1 MANRVGVN
9 INANDLTRSGL
20 RSVRNSVRRMQR
32 QLPNSHRIYVNLNDD
47 ATRAGIRR
55 VQRAV
60 RGLPDNVFVN
70 VRLNEPSRADRNR
83 IRNSIN
89 NAVRGP
95 GRSLGGF
102 FSGLL
107 EDGIG
112 QGIINGF
119 KKGGPVGAAFLGTIL
134 TSLLAVIGA
143 SLAGL
148 IITALGA
155 AFVSVGGIAAAQSEE
170 VKAKW
175 SSVLET
181 LKEQFRS
188 VGEPMIPV
196 LTRALDILEGMAEQ
210 AGPRLKEALENTVP
224 ATNAFIDGLADGFK
238 EFGKNAFDRIMEAWN
253 VFAPVF
259 GEEWREFMS
268 ELGDAFG
275 DMADLVR
282 DHPTEIAMALEIVFE
297 TLELLVRAVTFFAE
311 LWVAELRVAGT
322 AVGGLIQI
330 MIGLLD
336 VVLGAF
342 QGILDG
348 ADAAFGWLPGVG
360 SKIDNAKTALSGFR
374 DDAVSKLQGIA
385 TAASNLGVNLDRA
398 NKKRKLEADISSFQ
412 HQLEKARAD
421 LKRTSDQKARSKL
434 KGDISDLEAK
444 LAAARRKLNAL
455 NGKTATTY
463 VRTVQYGIGAEAA
476 NAARRA
482 HGGVI
487 GSRVGKAATGGVR
500 NNLTMV
506 GEQGPELVELPG
518 GSRVRSNP
526 DTRRIMS
533 RSQAIRPQGSILID
547 AAGDDL
553 SQLLLR
559 ILRLAIRNEG
569 GGVEVLFPNG
579 V

>member
-1 MANRVGVN
+1 M
-9 INANDLTRSGL
+9 
-20 RSVRNSVRRMQR
+20 
-32 QLPNSHRIYVNLNDD
+32 
-47 ATRAGIRR
+47 
-55 VQRAV
+55 RAV
-60 RGLPDNVFVN
+60 G
-70 VRLNEPSRADRNR
+70 ESIEADAGALHDAELTLTEAC
-83 IRNSIN
+83 S
-89 NAVRGP
+89 NAVRHAYP
-95 GRSLGGF
+95 GG
-102 FSGLL
+102 
-107 EDGIG
+107 DGTLVASID
-112 QGIINGF
+112 
-119 KKGGPVGAAFLGTIL
+119 VRDGAFHT
-134 TSLLAVIGA
+134 
-143 SLAGL
+143 
-148 IITALGA
+148 
-155 AFVSVGGIAAAQSEE
+155 
-170 VKAKW
+170 
-175 SSVLET
+175 
-181 LKEQFRS
+181 
-188 VGEPMIPV
+188 
-196 LTRALDILEGMAEQ
+196 
-210 AGPRLKEALENTVP
+210 
-224 ATNAFIDGLADGFK
+224 
-238 EFGKNAFDRIMEAWN
+238 
-253 VFAPVF
+253 
-259 GEEWREFMS
+259 
-268 ELGDAFG
+268 
-275 DMADLVR
+275 LVR
-282 DHPTEIAMALEIVFE
+282 DAGRGMETVPPPPSRQGGGLGLKVIDALVDDVEIRSERGLGTEIAMALEIVFE

-533 RSQAIRPQGSILID
+533 HSQAIRP
-547 AAGDDL
+547 
-553 SQLLLR
+553 R
-559 ILRLAIRNEG
+559 R
-569 GGVEVLFPNG
+569 
-579 V
+579 